1 MADQRFFDAFLT
13 PASSLVLGR
22 RLKPMCIKHRIFL
35 EGIGS
40 PFVRE
45 DAQLTI
51 PDLIIALKVCGDELI
66 DRPTLRDK
74 WLGLRLALSD
84 DLFRRGCRAM
94 VQHLDTPKA
103 FPRFWERDEKKS
115 GGASSIPWQLNIIAT
130 LVKGGVSYEDALL
143 MPEARAVWLASV
155 FSIHQGAKLEILT
168 TDDEDLI
175 DQLAKERDS
184 QNGK

>member
-1 MADQRFFDAFLT
+1 
-13 PASSLVLGR
+13 
-22 RLKPMCIKHRIFL
+22 MCLKHRIFL
-35 EGIGS
+35 EGIAS
-40 PFVRE
+40 PFLRE

-51 PDLIIALKVCGDELI
+51 PDLILALKVCSDELI

-84 DLFRRGCRAM
+84 DLFRRGCRAL
-94 VQHLDTPKA
+94 VQHLDTTRD
-103 FPRFWERDEKKS
+103 FPRFWERNDRKT
-115 GGASSIPWQLNIIAT
+115 GGASSIPWQLNIVAT
-130 LVKGGVSYEDALL
+130 LVRGGVSYADALL

-168 TDDEDLI
+168 TDDETLI
-175 DQLAKERDS
+175 DQLAKERDT